1 MKNMKAE
8 RKGLAAADVKIKEKL
23 RDIFIEL
30 LKAVEDEYFV
40 LMLWIAQRN
49 ENSLPFISP

>member
-49 ENSLPFISP
+49 KNSLPFISP